1 MKIDKALALVG
12 LLIALAGIA
21 LLIVGKIRFGA
32 DFSLQPPLLI
42 LLLIAVG
49 ACLRTL
55 LGTRRKAR

>member
-1 MKIDKALALVG
+1 MKSDKILALAG
-12 LLIALAGIA
+12 LFTALAGIA
-21 LLIVGKIRFGA
+21 VLVYGRVRYGTS
-32 DFSLQPPLLI
+32 FSLRPPLLI